1 MLLLRLEVTHTPAKA
16 TAGSHRRRGST
27 GWGQCWYRGGWG
39 GHRWDHQCG
48 RCLVGECWECRAFIA
63 LLKTGTWIHEINK
76 MQGSR
81 RVQYEP
87 VMRKCHESRKTN
99 SVIWT
104 WVPFK
109 NIQNKRKKIHGSQS
123 EQQAKKVARWM
134 WRVPHTEPRKP
145 WKKTGQEWRSTS
157 PGACRG
163 GWAAGSLLGCSLPSS
178 PLGHGGV
185 GNTSGEVEDEGRW
198 GDSQVWARPS
208 TSLSGLCRLLI
219 CRLGHPLWGQCGHD
233 LGQGTE
239 GCSTDGQAKATP
251 ALGNWW

>member
-27 GWGQCWYRGGWG
+27 GWGQCCYRGGWG

-109 NIQNKRKKIHGSQS
+109 TYKTKEKKSMDPSLNSKLRRLPDGCEESHTRSPGNPGRRQVRSDAVPVQVPA
-123 EQQAKKVARWM
+123 EGGGQQAR
-134 WRVPHTEPRKP
+134 
-145 WKKTGQEWRSTS
+145 
-157 PGACRG
+157 C
-163 GWAAGSLLGCSLPSS
+163 WAALSLHLHSGMGAWGTRQVRWKMRDGGETVRCEHVPAHPWVACADYSS
-178 PLGHGGV
+178 V
-185 GNTSGEVEDEGRW
+185 D
-198 GDSQVWARPS
+198 
-208 TSLSGLCRLLI
+208 
-219 CRLGHPLWGQCGHD
+219 
-233 LGQGTE
+233 
-239 GCSTDGQAKATP
+239 
-251 ALGNWW
+251 